1 MPISSD
7 MYALTPCD
15 VVVMYPRV
23 YIYVSGQKIPH
34 ASATLFSYRL
44 RVSLLIANAIH
55 APPAITYIFSRIH
68 FFPTLFIFLIDI
80 VRFYYLE

>member
-23 YIYVSGQKIPH
+23 YIYVSGQKIP
-34 ASATLFSYRL
+34 LP
-44 RVSLLIANAIH
+44 LLLYSH
-55 APPAITYIFSRIH
+55 T
-68 FFPTLFIFLIDI
+68 D
-80 VRFYYLE
+80 